1 MFFLEISS
9 WILRLVEV
17 DPQDVDRALGT
28 DGNRRGKNIL
38 PSRKKFRDPLFCGL
52 NEGYSRKLQCFV
64 RSREE
69 ILAVW
74 GRVLGE
80 AI

>member
-9 WILRLVEV
+9 WILRMLESS
-17 DPQDVDRALGT
+17 PQDVDAAMGMDWDRG
-28 DGNRRGKNIL
+28 GKNIL

-52 NEGYSRKLQCFV
+52 NEGYSRKLQCFA
-64 RSREE
+64 RCGEE

-74 GRVLGE
+74 VGS
-80 AI
+80 